1 MELLKRIREGEMALL
16 NNGTRAQLQE
26 ACMIVWPHVPPPNYS
41 DSKFYHKDIEANTWD
56 TSDWLGAEISVT
68 DFLREYRE
76 WREKRDKDL
85 NETTKAAIEEI
96 AKNQHKAFEPKNGL
110 FSGIGNPKSDDFN
123 WEHEDERK
131 LAELKNLASNMGK
144 TVRVELEDKYK
155 YDITIEVLNNPSRK
169 EKNYARVEVYNSTPA
184 GCPKDV
190 PFDVFMDSLDRNRDR
205 IAKVIEDILNDDQP

>member
-41 DSKFYHKDIEANTWD
+41 DSKFYHKDIVANTWD
-56 TSDWLGAEISVT
+56 ISDWLGAEISVT

-85 NETTKAAIEEI
+85 NENTKAAIEEI
-96 AKNQHKAFEPKNGL
+96 AKNQHKAFEPKSGL

-123 WEHEDERK
+123 WEHEYERK

-144 TVRVELEDKYK
+144 TVRVELEDKVFLQ
-155 YDITIEVLNNPSRK
+155 IEFRYLSLDSPNLMVIAFI
-169 EKNYARVEVYNSTPA
+169 EKNRKYHEFQERAI
-184 GCPKDV
+184 KHK
-190 PFDVFMDSLDRNRDR
+190 DR
-205 IAKVIEDILNDDQP
+205 IAKAIEDILNDDQS